1 LKILIVN
8 FNIGGYAGDSGQ
20 LMNLAKG
27 LKKIGHDV
35 TFVTTDANIFSHDK
49 EQTKQYNQIRKQLQ
63 EANEKIITVDNVSVL
78 PIHTTISKLGLFCPN
93 ASNIGKKI
101 IPQYDIVHVFN
112 WYYHLAVIF
121 TKIAHKNKIPFIYS
135 AAGGLQEKAKE
146 LKKRQK
152 WVVDKLFTNKMIQ
165 NSTIL
170 HSVGDLET
178 KSYINSGAPLKKI
191 VRIDHGINLNDFIIK
206 KESGIIEKLGLKDQ
220 SFMLFLSRINKKK
233 GIELLINSYKK
244 IRSNHKISLVI
255 AGSGEEKYVKELKKL
270 VLKLGL
276 ENNIKFTGYV
286 TEDEKLQLLDECIF
300 FILTSHSD
308 VHPIAVQ
315 DALAMGAPVI
325 VTKECDYPE
334 VSEYNAGF
342 EVDPTIESISEAI
355 EKILSN
361 KSKIQTLSKNAKKLT
376 HEKSLM
382 EVKIK
387 EYEKMYKKAIEINQM

>member
-1 LKILIVN
+1 LKILLVN
-8 FNIGGYAGDSGQ
+8 INVGGYAGGSGQ
-20 LMNLAKG
+20 LMNIARG
-27 LKKIGHDV
+27 LKKLGHTV
-35 TFVTTDANIFSHDK
+35 AFVTTDANVYSHDK
-49 EQTKQYNQIRKQLQ
+49 EQTKQYNQIKKQLQ
-63 EANEKIITVDNVSVL
+63 EANEKIITVDDVSVL
-78 PIHTTISKLGLFCPN
+78 PIHTTIPKLGLFCPN
-93 ASNIGKKI
+93 ASNIGKNI
-101 IPQYDIVHVFN
+101 IPQYDLVHVFN
-112 WYYHLAVIF
+112 WYYHLAIVF
-121 TKIAHKNKIPFIYS
+121 TKIAHQEKIPFIFS

-178 KSYINSGAPLKKI
+178 KSYVNSGASPKKI
-191 VRIDHGINLNDFIIK
+191 VRIDHGIDLEDFIIK
-206 KESGIIEKLGLKDQ
+206 KESGIIEKWGLKDQ
-220 SFMLFLSRINKKK
+220 SFILFLSRINQKK

-244 IRSNHKISLVI
+244 IRSNNEVFLII
-255 AGSGEEKYVKELKKL
+255 AGSGEENYIKKLKNL

-276 ENNIKFTGYV
+276 ENSIKFTGFV
-286 TEDEKLQLLDECIF
+286 TEDEKLQLLDKSIF

-315 DALAMGAPVI
+315 DALAMGKPVI